1 MIYIQQRVTAI
12 LLYSVFV
19 SQRPPSRSL
28 AIVTSVMQAIA
39 GL

>member
-1 MIYIQQRVTAI
+1 MISIQQRVSAI

-19 SQRPPSRSL
+19 SQRPVSRSL
-28 AIVTSVMQAIA
+28 AILASVMQAIA

>member
-1 MIYIQQRVTAI
+1 MISIQKRVSAI

-19 SQRPPSRSL
+19 SQRLVSRSL
-28 AIVTSVMQAIA
+28 AILASVMQAIA